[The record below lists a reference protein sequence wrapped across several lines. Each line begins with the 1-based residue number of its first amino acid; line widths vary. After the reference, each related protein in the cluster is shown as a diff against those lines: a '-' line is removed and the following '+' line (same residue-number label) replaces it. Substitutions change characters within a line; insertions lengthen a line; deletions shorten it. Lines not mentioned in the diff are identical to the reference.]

1 MSFFTKIGDIAS
13 STISTVGSFFGDQ
26 DKFKT
31 ARNIAEGAN
40 NVIGAIRDAAGRVD
54 LSQPPTGL
62 VNPQQNFAQFR
73 DSGTSRSTAG
83 RPSFSDVGEAS
94 YYKYAQLQNTIRYLY
109 GTKARY
115 KSIAKDK

>member
-1 MSFFTKIGDIAS
+1 MSFFDTVLDYGRSAME
-13 STISTVGSFFGDQ
+13 TVGSFLTSDTA
-26 DKFKT
+26 KT
-31 ARNIAEGAN
+31 IGSGARTVLEVMKEGSSKAKLN
-40 NVIGAIRDAAGRVD
+40 EF
-54 LSQPPTGL
+54 QPQGL
-62 VNPQQNFAQFR
+62 VNPQQSF
-73 DSGTSRSTAG
+73 SGMAGPSRSTAG

>member
-1 MSFFTKIGDIAS
+1 MSIFDTVLDYGRSAME
-13 STISTVGSFFGDQ
+13 TVGSFLTSDTA
-26 DKFKT
+26 KT
-31 ARNIAEGAN
+31 IGSGARTVLEVMKEGSSKAKLN
-40 NVIGAIRDAAGRVD
+40 EF
-54 LSQPPTGL
+54 QPQGL
-62 VNPQQNFAQFR
+62 VNPQQSF
-73 DSGTSRSTAG
+73 SGMAGPSRSTAG